1 MDVDEFLKQNDA
13 RLQTNWPLERQFVD
27 QVLRAVRGIDFK
39 YVTHEREVA
48 VENNRHY
55 RIDFAVEEG
64 KAVQIAIEIDGY
76 LKYDGGTRSANANE
90 HAKAHERDRLLTLAG
105 FQVFHFANR
114 DVINRPQ
121 LIAQQIELI
130 LKQAREGRLD
140 ERERV
145 AYDRLE
151 SDRLRGIEEAQEAL
165 QTGMDEL
172 RSGQDDMRANQEKDR
187 RATEELGK
195 RVDKIP
201 VPPTSGSSRH
211 LGPSSAKY
219 LAIAIVLLGVTLA
232 GVWFVVGRSPSADA
246 CPAAAV
252 SWDAVGNMESGDR
265 ATIIGPV
272 AGSRSQASGLQID
285 IGQPSPDPS
294 RFNVFVPNAAVKAM
308 SQDWVEAVTTAGQ
321 TLAVSGELSEY
332 NGLRQIVV
340 TRADQVSAC
349 S

>member
-1 MDVDEFLKQNDA
+1 MNVDEFLKQNDA
-13 RLQTNWPLERQFVD
+13 RLQANSQYERQFVD

-39 YVTHEREVA
+39 DVTHEREVT

-55 RIDFAVEEG
+55 RIDFTVEEG
-64 KAVQIAIEIDGY
+64 EAVQIAIEIDGY
-76 LKYDGGTRSANANE
+76 EKYDGGTRAAYSNE
-90 HAKAHERDRLLTLAG
+90 HAKALERTRLLTLAG
-105 FQVFHFANR
+105 FQVFHYANR
-114 DVINRPQ
+114 DVIHRPQ
-121 LIAQQIELI
+121 SIALQIELI

-145 AYDRLE
+145 EYDRLE

-165 QTGMDEL
+165 QKGLDEL
-172 RSGQDDMRANQEKDR
+172 RSEQDDMRSKREKDR
-187 RATEELGK
+187 RATKQLKK
-195 RVDKIP
+195 RVDEIA

-232 GVWFVVGRSPSADA
+232 GAWFVVGRSPSANA

-265 ATIIGPV
+265 TTIIGPV
-272 AGSRSQASGLQID
+272 AGSRYQKSGLQID

-332 NGLRQIVV
+332 KGLRQIVV
-340 TRADQVSAC
+340 TGADQVSAC